1 MSEIAEAIKSI
12 KELNEEVTQELTSGK
27 EEGEE

>member
-12 KELNEEVTQELTSGK
+12 EALNAETKQELTSGK

>member
-12 KELNEEVTQELTSGK
+12 EELNEESIQELTSGK

>member
-12 KELNEEVTQELTSGK
+12 EELNEEAMQELTSGK